1 MKRHLPKYI
10 SLLLAILFLFPT
22 VGALIPVS
30 AADYV
35 KGSNSASDSYKSS
48 IYYSRLTDVKLTG
61 DGRTDVV
68 AIALSQLG
76 YQESNTSGEFSGLV
90 GGTKNFTEYNYNFG
104 KYNDDDGYGYYW
116 CASFVSFCLL
126 QARCH
131 SYNKLTDWCRN
142 HKGDAKYIWRELS
155 CPQWATQL
163 RTCGYFANSQSFG
176 GKYLPIAGDLIF
188 FTQNG
193 TTESH
198 IGIVLYSDDEHV
210 YTVEGNTSDSAGL
223 VSNGGGVYVKSYPLT
238 STYIRGYGILPYE
251 VNNSAEKIDY
261 SGALPTAGLYVATKN
276 KYVYETETATD
287 YKYLLPRFSMFTV
300 TAVAGNGRLKGVFEI
315 DGKTV
320 TGYVK
325 NNTDRI
331 IQLTAAESYASYG
344 AVSEMFG
351 YKGSSFFYLYNNE
364 GSSVPFYLPAA
375 NAGDTIGISGT
386 LSFTRE
392 IEAIGFYLDG
402 QHAGARFFPSK
413 FDERFET
420 APGVRTL
427 RYNFLIT
434 IPEIG
439 HHSLTFVVRLMDGT
453 VAEITTITYTAKGKY
468 ETPLAPLID
477 TVTETSVTLVHH
489 AGYEYRMND
498 GRWQKSPTFTG
509 LTPGT
514 TYAFSRRLSESEDCH
529 ASDPSPALNVT
540 TKKVPETTA
549 PPETTTAPPE
559 TTTAPPETTT
569 APPETTTAPIETTIE
584 PSVTTDAPTGETTE
598 ITPTE
603 SETVTDTAST
613 TTAIPIVPSPDTD
626 GAPEDTIAPPP
637 TTEPVT
643 GCSGMLP
650 SIPLLAAAVIP
661 AMMIVI
667 RKKDEER

>member
-10 SLLLAILFLFPT
+10 SLLLALLLLLPAFGAIL
-22 VGALIPVS
+22 PVS
-30 AADYV
+30 AVEYV

-48 IYYSRLTDVKLTG
+48 IYYSRLFDVKLTG

-76 YQESNTSGEFSGLV
+76 YTEGDKSGEFSGLS
-90 GGTKNFTEYNYNFG
+90 GGTRNFTEYNYNFG
-104 KYNDDDGYGYYW
+104 KYNDTDGYGYYW

-126 QARCH
+126 QAGCH
-131 SYNKLTDWCRN
+131 SYTKLTDWCRN
-142 HKGDAKYIWRELS
+142 HKGDARYIWRELS

-163 RTCGYFANSQSFG
+163 RTCGYFENSKSFG

-198 IGIVLYSDDEHV
+198 IGIVLYSDDERV

-223 VSNGGGVYVKSYPLT
+223 ESNGGGVYAKSYPL
-238 STYIRGYGILPYE
+238 SSDYIRGYGILPYQ

-261 SGALPTAGLYVATKN
+261 SGARPSTGLYVATKN
-276 KYVYETETATD
+276 KYIYKSETATD
-287 YKYLLPRFSMFTV
+287 YQYLLPRFSMFTV
-300 TAVAGNGRLKGVFEI
+300 TEVAGNGRLKGIFEI

-320 TGYVK
+320 EGYIK
-325 NNTDRI
+325 NNADRI
-331 IQLTAAESYASYG
+331 IQLSSSTSYQAFG

-392 IEAIGFYLDG
+392 IESIGFYLDS

-439 HHSLTFVVRLMDGT
+439 HHSVTFVARLMDGT

-468 ETPLAPLID
+468 ETPLSPIID
-477 TVTETSVTLVHH
+477 TVTEHSVTLVHH
-489 AGYEYRMND
+489 AGYEDRMND
-498 GRWQKSPTFTG
+498 GSWQKSPTFTG
-509 LTPGT
+509 LTPNT
-514 TYAFSRRLSESEDCH
+514 TYSFSRRLSESEDYH

-540 TKKVPETTA
+540 TKASPETST
-549 PPETTTAPPE
+549 PPVSSDTE
-559 TTTAPPETTT
+559 
-569 APPETTTAPIETTIE
+569 PPETTTAPIETTIE
-584 PSVTTDAPTGETTE
+584 PSVTTDAPTGDTTE
-598 ITPTE
+598 AIPPE
-603 SETVTDTAST
+603 SDTVTTGTEGA
-613 TTAIPIVPSPDTD
+613 IVPTPDTD
-626 GAPEDTIAPPP
+626 GAPHDTVSSPPV
-637 TTEPVT
+637 TITVT
-643 GCSGMLP
+643 GCNGMLP
-650 SIPLLAAAVIP
+650 SIPLLAAVLLP
-661 AMMIVI
+661 ALALLLW
-667 RKKDEER
+667 KKDKTR